1 MRKSFSVGIAF
12 KTRVLTEEQEA
23 GILKEVA
30 KTLAFNLNPDTILV
44 YSTTP
49 GSSIDVEQVCTIK
62 EVTDTPVFASN
73 GVKAETVEEIL
84 SAADG
89 AVVATSVKY
98 DGKFYNA
105 VDVERVKALM
115 EKARAVRGDK

>member
-1 MRKSFSVGIAF
+1 M
-12 KTRVLTEEQEA
+12 
-23 GILKEVA
+23 A

-49 GSSIDVEQVCTIK
+49 GSSIDVEQVRTIK